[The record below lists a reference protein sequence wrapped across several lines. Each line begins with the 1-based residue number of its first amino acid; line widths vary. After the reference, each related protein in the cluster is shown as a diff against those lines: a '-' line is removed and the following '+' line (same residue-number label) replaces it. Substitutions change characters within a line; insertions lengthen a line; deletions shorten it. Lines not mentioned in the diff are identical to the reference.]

1 MPLPRKCCCAPPR
14 RKDRLHSI
22 DHRQVGDY
30 CIQYTFFRH
39 PVTSRSLEMSHHWSG
54 VFPAV
59 TTKMSRSGDLDL
71 PAMRASIER
80 LIANGVQGAVL
91 LPMLGESASLHLAD
105 RDTVNVT
112 AAGGVD
118 GTRQLF
124 AGRAE
129 H

>member
-39 PVTSRSLEMSHHWSG
+39 PVTSRSLEMSHPWSG
-54 VFPAV
+54 VFPEV

-71 PAMRASIER
+71 PALPESHTR
-80 LIANGVQGAVL
+80 LIAKGGSGASG
-91 LPMLGESASLHLAD
+91 LPMPGEKASLY
-105 RDTVNVT
+105 
-112 AAGGVD
+112 
-118 GTRQLF
+118 
-124 AGRAE
+124 
-129 H
+129 